1 MAYTDWGEFLK
12 NYCKQMHIN
21 HMPAAVVNRLLEDH
35 KKGLLNEVQESWIAD
50 FFEDVDGKLVRKKL
64 PVIDSDCITDA
75 ELTKIYQA
83 FAVALSGMKSASP
96 FYDKVKDVDALNF
109 VKEYFDIKQ
118 VFTIPNATP
127 ETETSI
133 GRIVEF
139 LQNGSSA
146 AAKFKNDLLNIK
158 KIDSN
163 GQLTNDPLFPQPSD
177 VEKLL
182 TKCKNGEYNKNTTVQ
197 NKIQRIAQYLNGE
210 LSQFSYGSDPN
221 KEALLQIRGD
231 LEVVSNADAF
241 SQIDFPTDEHGT
253 PLMDLE
259 TFGREHLPNLLQTLY
274 ENKDIR
280 AKFADKDEKDILG
293 KGINK
298 AEKLAWNDANNA
310 DYVKPKYDDVR
321 TPLQQLEKWAG
332 DTYNDTLKKYEE
344 LRGAHLFSS
353 PHAKEI
359 CKAIDKV
366 KIKPADG
373 LNKLLDESAKVKGKI
388 DNKNTASHFDW
399 FVETMNEVKG
409 DISNAIEGC
418 WNNAEQMHCVIEKII
433 LKATDPRTA
442 TEDDLEKAKTAM
454 EIMTVMKYGAMTS
467 KVMDAMR
474 KEEFSMFSDGKLS
487 WNKNEGIQF
496 VTKAFDKSVKAA
508 FLGVGYGITIARNK
522 IMMRGMKFSDK
533 HNASGL
539 LANRLQELDG
549 RQRQN
554 DADKAALMN
563 ADARDEADRRT
574 QEATIAALEPTYAAD
589 KAHKETVEEEL
600 NRLNEQIQN
609 KQQEITELEEEIATA
624 EQEQQLAEQEF
635 QNQSQFKE
643 SFDQAEDIIANRD
656 LDKEKDELDI
666 RDADTK
672 NRLDEIDDI
681 LSHDPLLD
689 PDGNP
694 ITDPDTVKAYKE
706 RLANNRADLFT
717 QRTDIKKSLK
727 QNADDRNPATM
738 SAARRDKLTSAND
751 ARNDFITNHQADYD
765 NAQTNLDD
773 KNRVLSDKKDKLQ
786 TAKDN
791 LDRLNNDYNV
801 RHNDP
806 AYRDASTKVGQYDEA
821 TKKLNELTKT
831 HEQREKA
838 LSTWDQ
844 DHVNKV
850 LYLENYWNML
860 NGDESKT
867 WRLFT
872 KNQQDKFDDS
882 KDERMRRL
890 FLASQNG
897 DLIP

>member
-1 MAYTDWGEFLK
+1 MAYTDWGDFLK
-12 NYCKQMHIN
+12 DYCKQMHIN
-21 HMPAAVVNRLLEDH
+21 HMPTAVVNRLLDDH
-35 KKGLLNEVQESWIAD
+35 KKGLLNDVQESWITN
-50 FFEDVDGKLVRKKL
+50 FFEEVDGKLVRKKL
-64 PVIDSDCITDA
+64 PVIDSSYITDA
-75 ELTKIYQA
+75 ELKKVYEA
-83 FAVALSGMKSASP
+83 FAIALSGMKSASAL
-96 FYDKVKDVDALNF
+96 YDKVKDIDASNF
-109 VKEYFDIKQ
+109 VKEYFDTKQ
-118 VFTIPNATP
+118 VFTIPKATP
-127 ETETSI
+127 ETAHGIET
-133 GRIVEF
+133 IVNF
-139 LQNGSSA
+139 LQNGSPE
-146 AAKFKNDLLNIK
+146 AAKFKNDLLSIK

-163 GQLTNDPLFPQPSD
+163 GQLTNDPLFAQPSD

-182 TKCKNGEYNKNTTVQ
+182 TKCKNGEYNTNTTVQ
-197 NKIQRIAQYLNGE
+197 NKIRRIAQHLYNELN
-210 LSQFSYGSDPN
+210 QYSYGADPN
-221 KEALLQIRGD
+221 KEALLKIRSD
-231 LEVVSNADAF
+231 LEIVSNADAF
-241 SQIDFPTDEHGT
+241 SQIDFPKDEHGT

-298 AEKLAWNDANNA
+298 AEKLAWNDANSA

-399 FVETMNEVKG
+399 FVDTMNEVKG

-433 LKATDPRTA
+433 LKATEPGKSE
-442 TEDDLEKAKTAM
+442 EDIKKAETAM
-454 EIMTVMKYGAMTS
+454 EIMTVMKYGMMTS
-467 KVMDAMR
+467 KVMDALR

-508 FLGVGYGITIARNK
+508 FLSVGYGITIARNK

-533 HNASGL
+533 HNESGL
-539 LANRLQELDG
+539 LADRLKELDG
-549 RQRQN
+549 KQTQN
-554 DADKAALMN
+554 DIDKQAMIN
-563 ADARDEADRRT
+563 ADARDEADIT
-574 QEATIAALEPTYAAD
+574 THEATIASLEPTYAAD
-589 KAHKETVEEEL
+589 KAYKETIEAEL
-600 NRLNEQIQN
+600 NALNEQIQEKN
-609 KQQEITELEEEIATA
+609 KEIKRLEEEI
-624 EQEQQLAEQEF
+624 ELAEQNQQIAEQAF
-635 QNQSQFKE
+635 QNQSQYKE
-643 SFDQAEDIIANRD
+643 AFDQANDIIANGD
-656 LDKEKDELDI
+656 LDREKAKLDA
-666 RDADTK
+666 RDTDTRE
-672 NRLDEIDDI
+672 RLAEIDAI
-681 LSHDPLLD
+681 LSHSPLLD

-694 ITDPDTVKAYKE
+694 ITDPDTEEAYRKK
-706 RLANNRADLFT
+706 LAADRADLFT
-717 QRTDIKKSLK
+717 QRTEIKKSLK

-738 SAARRDKLTSAND
+738 SVERRDKLND
-751 ARNDFITNHQADYD
+751 ANNTKNDFINNHQTDYN
-765 NAQTNLDD
+765 NAEANLNNKNSELNTKQTELATAQAE
-773 KNRVLSDKKDKLQ
+773 LQ
-786 TAKDN
+786 ALTNEHTAKSTEP
-791 LDRLNNDYNV
+791 RYT
-801 RHNDP
+801 
-806 AYRDASTKVGQYDEA
+806 DASTKVGKYDDA
-821 TKKLNELTKT
+821 TKKLKELNKV
-831 HEQREKA
+831 HEEREKA

-860 NGDESKT
+860 NGNESKT

-872 KNQQDKFDDS
+872 KDQQDKFDAS

-890 FLASQNG
+890 FLATQNG
-897 DLIP
+897 NLIP